1 MTNVPVIDFSAYS
14 SERDKVDPEKLQK
27 LVGDIDSAFRTNG
40 IAYMVNHGVPRE
52 QIDEAFGHFRQ
63 FTQLPTETKQKYARE
78 ENGVV
83 GYLGLETENL
93 GTSPSNKP
101 PDLKEVYN
109 YDPNM
114 KKKLIFTDE
123 IENADKTLY
132 TVWNEL
138 RKQFI
143 RVLEIITLA
152 LNINDNV
159 LLNLHK
165 GIVEDVC
172 KNNHTQLRY
181 AFYPGIPEG
190 TEPKKGQVRFGEHS
204 DYGTVSFVVT
214 DEVSGFEFQ
223 STSGEW
229 LAVPPMPDALIMM
242 GCNSLQ
248 RFTSERYRAA
258 PHRGVFSEGQ
268 DRFTDRQ
275 SIVFFGC
282 PDDDAIVE
290 SLDGNQKYSPI
301 PFLKYAEQLFLGNF
315 NK

>member
-1 MTNVPVIDFSAYS
+1 MADVPVIDFSAYS
-14 SERDKVDPEKLQK
+14 SGRDKVDPEKLQK

-40 IAYMVNHGVPRE
+40 IAYIVNHGVPRE
-52 QIDEAFGHFRQ
+52 QIDEAFSHFRQ

-78 ENGVV
+78 ENGHV
-83 GYLGLETENL
+83 GYIGLELEKPS
-93 GTSPSNKP
+93 TSPSAK

-109 YDPNM
+109 YSPDM
-114 KKKLIFTDE
+114 KKELIFTQE
-123 IENADKTLY
+123 VENADKTLY
-132 TVWNEL
+132 TVLNEL

-143 RVLEIITLA
+143 RVLELIILA
-152 LNINDNV
+152 LNIDGDV
-159 LLNLHK
+159 LRNLHK

-172 KNNHTQLRY
+172 KNNHSQLRY

-190 TEPKKGQVRFGEHS
+190 TEPKKDQLRFGEHS
-204 DYGTVSFVVT
+204 DFGTVSFVVT
-214 DEVSGFEFQ
+214 DNVSGFEFQ

-229 LAVPPMPDALIMM
+229 LAVPPMPDALIMIV
-242 GCNSLQ
+242 CNALQ
-248 RFTSERYRAA
+248 RFTSDRYRAV

-290 SLDGNQKYSPI
+290 SLDGDRKYSPI
-301 PFLKYAEQLFLGNF
+301 PFLQYGEQLFLAAQQ
-315 NK
+315 K

>member
-114 KKKLIFTDE
+114 KKK
-123 IENADKTLY
+123 
-132 TVWNEL
+132 
-138 RKQFI
+138 
-143 RVLEIITLA
+143 
-152 LNINDNV
+152 DNV